1 MRRPNPLFLVVGA
14 VLAIVAAGVIW
25 NAVDYRM
32 SSTVVT
38 GTVVRL
44 LAGGHHPEVAFAAPD
59 GTHHTRPLGTWR
71 SLEPGQ
77 RVPVRLRAAA
87 PGASA
92 SIDAEADLWAWPAC
106 LCVLAAAFLWSGL
119 RGAPTR
125 GRYG

>member
-1 MRRPNPLFLVVGA
+1 MRRPNHLFLVVGA
-14 VLAIVAAGVIW
+14 VLAIVAAGITW
-25 NAVDYRM
+25 RTVDYRL

-44 LAGGHHPEVAFAAPD
+44 LAGGHHPEVAFDAPD
-59 GTHHTRPLGTWR
+59 GTHHTRPIGTWR

-77 RVPVRLRAAA
+77 RVPVRLRAAT
-87 PGASA
+87 PEASA
-92 SIDAEADLWAWPAC
+92 SIDTEVDIWGVPVF
-106 LCVLAAAFLWSGL
+106 LCVLAAAFLWSGI